1 MESRESSPASSPHPI
16 ASSPSREGEGLL
28 CALPPPSRD
37 SVLCALPPPS
47 SIYGARGRI

>member
-1 MESRESSPASSPHPI
+1 
-16 ASSPSREGEGLL
+16 L